1 MNPVIKL
8 TNAGVSFSKHAIQQR
23 SLKYS
28 LSTILDEKEKPRF
41 YALAN
46 VSLSIGDGEHVGIIG
61 RNGAGKT
68 TLMRVIARVITPQ
81 AGGVYVNTKRHV
93 VPLLELGIG
102 FHGDL
107 SGRENCVLAGILMG
121 YSKREIEQKIPGI
134 IEFSELGDFFDE
146 PVKAYSSG
154 MYARLAFA
162 LATDVQPDVL
172 LVDEVFGVGD
182 EFFMRKCVVRMQ
194 HLMRS
199 GTTTVFVS
207 HNLDFLVTQCERL
220 VWLDKGRVVMDGSSL
235 DVANAYR
242 TSGGNYD

>member
-1 MNPVIKL
+1 MNTVIKL
-8 TNAGVSFSKHAIQQR
+8 TNAGVSFSKHAIQHR

-28 LSTILDEKEKPRF
+28 LSTMLDEKEPPRF
-41 YALAN
+41 DALTG
-46 VSLSIGDGEHVGIIG
+46 VSLNISDGEHVGIIG

-81 AGGVYVNTKRHV
+81 AGGVYVNRKRHV

-121 YSKREIEQKIPGI
+121 YSKRDIEQEIPGI

-162 LATDVQPDVL
+162 LATDVRPDVL

-194 HLMRS
+194 QLMRS

-220 VWLDKGRVVMDGSSL
+220 VWLDKGQVVMDGPSL